1 MKKKDFDP
9 NPLYEKLMKAK
20 NAAQKPNFSET
31 PSEIYNVKIRP
42 DTKIKRALFRPDPL
56 IPGGYLAH
64 PITIKALKTDVFV
77 GGDGFE
83 DLESL
88 YTCQSCKSTLDLQ
101 FWHFCPY
108 CEASF
113 SLKS

>member
-20 NAAQKPNFSET
+20 NAAHKPNFSKT
-31 PSEIYNVKIRP
+31 PSEVYKVKIRP
-42 DTKIKRALFRPDPL
+42 DAKIKRALFRPDPL
-56 IPGGYLAH
+56 TPGGYLAH
-64 PITIKALKTDVFV
+64 PVTIKALKTDVFV
-77 GGDGFE
+77 GGDSFE
-83 DLESL
+83 DLECL
-88 YTCQSCKSTLDLQ
+88 HTCQSCKNTLDLQ

-113 SLKS
+113 YQKS